1 MFKIVKI
8 AVISD
13 IHGNYVALEEVIKDA
28 KAQGAEKYIFTGDL
42 INEFP
47 FGNKVINIIKNLQK
61 EYDVY
66 VVKGNRE
73 QYLIEYDEYKYTWE
87 NIQFRNTIFMR
98 NELTDESFEFIK
110 QLPFSLSIKIED
122 LSLKIFH
129 GSIYN
134 ISEFIHNY
142 DDVLMEK
149 VANESE
155 EDILLFG
162 HSHQRIWE
170 KEAFGK
176 LFINAGC
183 SGVSKMNP
191 KHAEYLIMNIDGK
204 NIDINERNIE
214 FDIDLLKEE
223 ILKSGILNEEIV
235 FVNFAYLAVT
245 GGGDMTREFFA
256 RATEE
261 MKKRNAPMV
270 KEDAKGVYQKF
281 RLIDDD
287 IWLKLADEYSKFFKL

>member
-1 MFKIVKI
+1 MVKV

-13 IHGNYVALEEVIKDA
+13 IHGNYIALEEVLKDA
-28 KAQGAEKYIFTGDL
+28 KNNNVDKYIFTGDL

-47 FGNKVINIIKNLQK
+47 FGNKVINLIKDLQK
-61 EYDVY
+61 DYDVY

-87 NIQFRNTIFMR
+87 NIQFKNTVFMR
-98 NELTDESFEFIK
+98 NELTDDNFEFIK
-110 QLPFSLSIKIED
+110 NLPFVLSIKIED
-122 LSLKIFH
+122 LNFKIFH

-142 DDVLMEK
+142 DENLMEK
-149 VANESE
+149 IAEESE
-155 EDILLFG
+155 ENVLIFG
-162 HSHQRIWE
+162 HSHQRIWS
-170 KEAFGK
+170 KNAYNK

-183 SGVSKMNP
+183 SGVSKVNP
-191 KHAEYLIMNIDGK
+191 NHAEYVILNVDKDNI
-204 NIDINERNIE
+204 NIEERNIE
-214 FDIDLLKEE
+214 FDTNLLKEE
-223 ILKSGILNEEIV
+223 ILKTGILEIEKV

-245 GGGDMTREFFA
+245 GGGDLTREFFA

-261 MKKRNAPMV
+261 MNKKNASMV
-270 KEDAKGVYQKF
+270 KDDAKGVYKKF

-287 IWLKLADEYSKFFKL
+287 VWLALAEEYSKYFKL

>member
-1 MFKIVKI
+1 MVKV

-13 IHGNYVALEEVIKDA
+13 IHGNYIALEKVLKDA
-28 KAQGAEKYIFTGDL
+28 KNNNVDKYIFTGDL

-47 FGNKVINIIKNLQK
+47 FGNKVINLIKDLQK
-61 EYDVY
+61 DYDVY

-87 NIQFRNTIFMR
+87 NIQFKNTVFMR
-98 NELTDESFEFIK
+98 NELTDDNFEFVK
-110 QLPFSLSIKIED
+110 NLPFVLSIKIED
-122 LSLKIFH
+122 LSFKIFH

-142 DDVLMEK
+142 DENLMEK
-149 VANESE
+149 IAEESKE
-155 EDILLFG
+155 NVLIFG
-162 HSHQRIWE
+162 HSHQRIWS
-170 KEAFGK
+170 KNAYNK

-183 SGVSKMNP
+183 SGVSKVNP
-191 KHAEYLIMNIDGK
+191 NHAEYVILNIDK
-204 NIDINERNIE
+204 DNINIEERNVE
-214 FDIDLLKEE
+214 FDTNLLKEE
-223 ILKSGILNEEIV
+223 ILKTGILEIEKV

-245 GGGDMTREFFA
+245 GGGDLTREFFA

-261 MKKRNAPMV
+261 MNKKNASMV
-270 KEDAKGVYQKF
+270 KDDAKGVYKKF

-287 IWLKLADEYSKFFKL
+287 VWLALAEEYSKYFKL

>member
-1 MFKIVKI
+1 MVKV

-47 FGNKVINIIKNLQK
+47 FGNKVINIIKDLQK

-110 QLPFSLSIKIED
+110 ELPFSLSIKIED
-122 LSLKIFH
+122 LSFKIFH

-214 FDIDLLKEE
+214 FNTELLKEE
-223 ILKSGILNEEIV
+223 ILKSGILNEETV

-261 MKKRNAPMV
+261 MKKRSAPMV

-287 IWLKLADEYSKFFKL
+287 IWLKLADEYSKYFKL